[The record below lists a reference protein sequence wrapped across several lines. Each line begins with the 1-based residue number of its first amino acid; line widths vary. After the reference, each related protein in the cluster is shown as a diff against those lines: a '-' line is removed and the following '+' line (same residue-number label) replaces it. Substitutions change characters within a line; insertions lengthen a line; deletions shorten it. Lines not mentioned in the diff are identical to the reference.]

1 MKEAD
6 NVSKISFL
14 LILFGSLEYDGRARR
29 MVEVLSRLGKITL
42 VDVALEGTHS
52 SVRSIDGIKRVS
64 ILLPLGVSQVMRHLR
79 FWLAVLRVGRD
90 IRPDIVIAENFFT
103 TLTGWLVAKAL
114 HAALAYDA
122 YELIIP
128 EPNQPMSWR
137 NRFWY
142 NLERWIVPRAD
153 LVIAANQERAQRMS
167 EHYRLVRV
175 PEFMRNIPFQ
185 QSIPVEEREL
195 LATYPALV
203 RQSEDERII
212 IYQGHIALDRGI
224 GRFVEAMA
232 YLPAQYRLVVVGDG
246 FDLER
251 LKAQGQLLEQEQR
264 FATLGAVPNQLLA
277 AITQQADV
285 GIVTYP
291 YEGLNNIYCAP
302 NKIFEYAQAGLPVV
316 ATDQPPLKFMIN
328 RYGIGELVS
337 QYDDPVAIASV
348 LSRVVENR
356 ASYRQ
361 RLPQFLADHRWED
374 EATRVQEQF
383 RTVLSEG
390 YLSLRR

>member
-1 MKEAD
+1 
-6 NVSKISFL
+6 
-14 LILFGSLEYDGRARR
+14 
-29 MVEVLSRLGKITL
+29 
-42 VDVALEGTHS
+42 
-52 SVRSIDGIKRVS
+52 
-64 ILLPLGVSQVMRHLR
+64 MRHLR

-142 NLERWIVPRAD
+142 SLERWVVPRAD
-153 LVIAANQERAQRMS
+153 LVIAANQERAQRMA
-167 EHYRLVRV
+167 EHYRLTHI

-203 RQSEDERII
+203 RRSEDERII
-212 IYQGHIALDRGI
+212 IYQGHISLDRGI

-246 FDLER
+246 FDLDR
-251 LKAQGQLLEQEQR
+251 LKAQGQPLEQERR

-328 RYGIGELVS
+328 QYGIGELVS
-337 QYDDPVAIASV
+337 PYDDPAAIARV

-356 ASYRQ
+356 ASYCE
-361 RLPQFLADHRWED
+361 RLPKFLADHRWED

-383 RTVLSEG
+383 RKVLSKN
-390 YLSLRR
+390 SSF